1 MPLKEG
7 YSRAVIAANIQELLS
22 SWKET
27 GRIGNSKPKS
37 KKEAM
42 RQASRLLHDH
52 RASTLVPLYREMCR
66 VDRRTGRL
74 VLR

>member
-42 RQASRLLHDH
+42 WQAAAIAYNKARESAKKRGVNSALIKELSRQ
-52 RASTLVPLYREMCR
+52 
-66 VDRRTGRL
+66 
-74 VLR
+74 